1 MVVHNPNA
9 SSSSSSSSS
18 SRGNPSASPAGSSQS
33 DAARDDAASDNAA
46 SDDAARYTETLA
58 DAELSV
64 EKQSEENLAN
74 TASHAVAVDTSSR
87 NDELLQH
94 LLNHLVSRVRR
105 EQLETW
111 FRSLI
116 VARADET
123 EVELSVTSQFV
134 RDWLAKNFLSEMQAA
149 VDSLGKPNGRRRL
162 VMTHRAEDGQDSLRL
177 VQTTPADEIE
187 RVMRNTA
194 EARTRNIDGLPVP
207 PQTRTT
213 QTRNAMPTN
222 NAAPQ
227 VANQMGSVPAQPHQV
242 QPHAY
247 QHQAPQH
254 RAPQHHGNQYQ
265 AGQQYQGQAN
275 RSGQGRRVG
284 HPLNPNYTFDRFVVG
299 PCNRL
304 AHASAL
310 AIGENPGHAYNPLFV
325 HGNVGLGK
333 THLLQAICHTVL
345 RRDPNARV
353 LYMSCEDFTN
363 SYIQAIQAHQIDNF
377 RDYHRGADVLVID
390 DVQFL
395 ANKEKTQDEFFHTFN
410 ALFDGQRQIV
420 LSSDRPPVEIP
431 TIEERLVSRFK
442 WGLVAE
448 VEAPCVDTRKAIVSS
463 KAAGRGV
470 ELPDEVAQ
478 FLAERVTSNIRELE
492 GAVIKVVGFAAIT
505 DQPISLSLA
514 ESCLRGMPMRR
525 AQVTSE
531 EVMALITGEFAITAR
546 ELIGKSRTQAVSM
559 PRQIAMFLLRE
570 HTESSLE
577 DIGKIF
583 GNRDHTTVIYAVNKV
598 RDRSTKDRM
607 FKELLDG
614 LSSRLMTRSFRT

>member
-1 MVVHNPNA
+1 MVAHNTTPQPDTN
-9 SSSSSSSSS
+9 
-18 SRGNPSASPAGSSQS
+18 SR
-33 DAARDDAASDNAA
+33 
-46 SDDAARYTETLA
+46 ET
-58 DAELSV
+58 
-64 EKQSEENLAN
+64 
-74 TASHAVAVDTSSR
+74 
-87 NDELLQH
+87 ELLKR
-94 LLNHLVSRVRR
+94 LLTHLVANVRR

-111 FRSLI
+111 FRSI
-116 VARADET
+116 VVARADDAEI
-123 EVELSVTSQFV
+123 ELSVTSQFV
-134 RDWLAKNFLSEMQAA
+134 RDWLKKNFLPQLQKG
-149 VDSLGKPNGRRRL
+149 VDSLDGKQRRL
-162 VMTHRAEDGQDSLRL
+162 VLSHRPEDGKDSLSL
-177 VQTTPADEIE
+177 IQTSSRDEIE
-187 RVMRNTA
+187 SIIRNSMNEQAVNEQAVNGQAVNGQPVHGQAHTNNRLGA
-194 EARTRNIDGLPVP
+194 SNGPASSNGASQQNHTVQKNGTGVPGVPKVDGVPLP
-207 PQTRTT
+207 PQTRTH
-213 QTRNAMPTN
+213 P
-222 NAAPQ
+222 AA
-227 VANQMGSVPAQPHQV
+227 AHSTGAGSVPARPG
-242 QPHAY
+242 PS
-247 QHQAPQH
+247 
-254 RAPQHHGNQYQ
+254 
-265 AGQQYQGQAN
+265 GQQPSSQQP
-275 RSGQGRRVG
+275 SSQQPSDRRQSNQRPSADRRAG
-284 HPLNPNYTFDRFVVG
+284 NPLNPNYTFDRFVVG

-363 SYIQAIQAHQIDNF
+363 SYIQAVQSHAIDSF

-395 ANKEKTQDEFFHTFN
+395 ADKQKTQDEFFHTFN

-448 VEAPCVDTRKAIVSS
+448 VEAPCIDTRKAIVCQ

-470 ELPDEVAQ
+470 ELPDDVAGL
-478 FLAERVTSNIRELE
+478 LAERVTSNIRELE

-505 DQPISLSLA
+505 EQPITTSLA

-525 AQVTSE
+525 AQVTSD
-531 EVMALITGEFAITAR
+531 EVMTLITGEFAITAR

-559 PRQIAMFLLRE
+559 PRQIAMYLLRE

-577 DIGKIF
+577 DIGKFF
-583 GNRDHTTVIYAVNKV
+583 GNRDHTTVIYAVNKI
-598 RDRSTKDRM
+598 RERATKDRM

-614 LSSRLMTRSFRT
+614 LSSRLVTRAFRT

>member
-1 MVVHNPNA
+1 MVAQTPNPSSQP
-9 SSSSSSSSS
+9 SSSPGNHSDSQATATQPTETTDSSVT
-18 SRGNPSASPAGSSQS
+18 GQS
-33 DAARDDAASDNAA
+33 SDN
-46 SDDAARYTETLA
+46 R
-58 DAELSV
+58 
-64 EKQSEENLAN
+64 
-74 TASHAVAVDTSSR
+74 
-87 NDELLQH
+87 ELLQQ
-94 LLNHLVSRVRR
+94 LLNHLVVRVRR

-116 VARADET
+116 VARADDT
-123 EVELSVTSQFV
+123 EIELSVTTPFV
-134 RDWLAKNFLSEMQAA
+134 RDWLAKNFLSEMQEAI
-149 VDSLGKPNGRRRL
+149 DSLGTPAGRRRL
-162 VMTHRAEDGQDSLRL
+162 VLTHRAEDGQDSLSL
-177 VQTTPADEIE
+177 VQKTPADEIE
-187 RVMRNTA
+187 RVMRNTN
-194 EARTRNIDGLPVP
+194 EARLRNIDGLPVP

-213 QTRNAMPTN
+213 MPSE
-222 NAAPQ
+222 A
-227 VANQMGSVPAQPHQV
+227 AQPVNNKVHA
-242 QPHAY
+242 QPRDS
-247 QHQAPQH
+247 Q
-254 RAPQHHGNQYQ
+254 
-265 AGQQYQGQAN
+265 
-275 RSGQGRRVG
+275 SGQGHRTG

-363 SYIQAIQAHQIDNF
+363 SYIQAIQAHQIDHF

-470 ELPDEVAQ
+470 DLPDDVAH

-505 DQPISLSLA
+505 DQPITLALA

>member
-1 MVVHNPNA
+1 MVAHNPNPSSQ
-9 SSSSSSSSS
+9 SSSSSSQGNLSSS
-18 SRGNPSASPAGSSQS
+18 QAMATQPMDAQPVDEPLSTRKSVDIMPSATPEITTDSMPDSMPTVTVGQ
-33 DAARDDAASDNAA
+33 
-46 SDDAARYTETLA
+46 
-58 DAELSV
+58 
-64 EKQSEENLAN
+64 
-74 TASHAVAVDTSSR
+74 TSG
-87 NDELLQH
+87 NQELLQH
-94 LLNHLVSRVRR
+94 LLNHLVVRVRR

-116 VARADET
+116 VARADDT

-149 VDSLGKPNGRRRL
+149 VDSLGTPAGRRRL
-162 VMTHRAEDGQDSLRL
+162 VLTHRAEDGQDSLSL

-194 EARTRNIDGLPVP
+194 EARLRNIDGLPVP

-213 QTRNAMPTN
+213 MPNATVP
-222 NAAPQ
+222 NAT
-227 VANQMGSVPAQPHQV
+227 VPAQAASNTVPAQ
-242 QPHAY
+242 AY
-247 QHQAPQH
+247 QGQAHQGQA
-254 RAPQHHGNQYQ
+254 YQ
-265 AGQQYQGQAN
+265 GQSHQGQAN

-363 SYIQAIQAHQIDNF
+363 SYIQAIQAHQIDHF

-470 ELPDEVAQ
+470 DLPDDVAQ

-505 DQPISLSLA
+505 DQPITLSLA
-514 ESCLRGMPMRR
+514 EGCLRGMPMRR

>member
-1 MVVHNPNA
+1 MVAHKPNPESQTTPRTNSQTPHEGVVEHTDGHA
-9 SSSSSSSSS
+9 QARVAGDARSS
-18 SRGNPSASPAGSSQS
+18 GG
-33 DAARDDAASDNAA
+33 
-46 SDDAARYTETLA
+46 
-58 DAELSV
+58 
-64 EKQSEENLAN
+64 
-74 TASHAVAVDTSSR
+74 
-87 NDELLQH
+87 DELLKKLLDH
-94 LLNHLVSRVRR
+94 LIAHVKR

-111 FRSLI
+111 FRSLVI
-116 VARADET
+116 ERADDT

-134 RDWLAKNFLSEMQAA
+134 RDWLAKNYLTVLQDGLES
-149 VDSLGKPNGRRRL
+149 VVGSRRRL
-162 VMTHRAEDGQDSLRL
+162 VLTHRPEDGRDSLRL
-177 VQTTPADEIE
+177 VQPSPAEEIE
-187 RVMRNTA
+187 RLMG
-194 EARTRNIDGLPVP
+194 ARDAVVTIDGTPTPPV
-207 PQTRTT
+207 TRTSAT
-213 QTRNAMPTN
+213 
-222 NAAPQ
+222 
-227 VANQMGSVPAQPHQV
+227 VPATVKSNPAGEGKSN
-242 QPHAY
+242 PAGEGKSNP
-247 QHQAPQH
+247 AGEGKSNPAGEGT
-254 RAPQHHGNQYQ
+254 RRLGN
-265 AGQQYQGQAN
+265 
-275 RSGQGRRVG
+275 
-284 HPLNPNYTFDRFVVG
+284 PLNPNYTFDRFVVG
-299 PCNRL
+299 TCNRL

-363 SYIQAIQAHQIDNF
+363 SYIQAIQAHDIDSF
-377 RDYHRGADVLVID
+377 RDLHRSADVLVID

-448 VEAPCVDTRKAIVSS
+448 VETPCVETRKAIVCH

-470 ELPDEVAQ
+470 DLPDDVAQ

-505 DQPISLSLA
+505 EQPITLALA

-525 AQVTSE
+525 AQVTAE
-531 EVMALITGEFAITAR
+531 EVMSLITSEFAITAR

-583 GNRDHTTVIYAVNKV
+583 GNRDHTTVIYAVTKV
-598 RDRSTKDRM
+598 RNRAQKDRL

-614 LSSRLMTRSFRT
+614 LSSRLMTRSFRS

>member
-1 MVVHNPNA
+1 MAAHDSNYNPLN
-9 SSSSSSSSS
+9 ST
-18 SRGNPSASPAGSSQS
+18 NPLDGTQAATVTNSTVTNSAATNSIESQ
-33 DAARDDAASDNAA
+33 NAA
-46 SDDAARYTETLA
+46 PQQSATGADNSD
-58 DAELSV
+58 
-64 EKQSEENLAN
+64 
-74 TASHAVAVDTSSR
+74 
-87 NDELLQH
+87 LLQK
-94 LLNHLVSRVRR
+94 LLNHLVVRVRK

-111 FRSLI
+111 FRSLLI
-116 VARADET
+116 VRADDAEI
-123 EVELSVTSQFV
+123 ELSVTSQFV
-134 RDWLAKNFLSEMQAA
+134 RDWLAKNYLREMQEA
-149 VDSLGKPNGRRRL
+149 VDSLGTSNGRRRL
-162 VMTHRAEDGQDSLRL
+162 VLTHRAEDGQDSLRM
-177 VQTTPADEIE
+177 VQTSPADEIE

-194 EARTRNIDGLPVP
+194 DARIRSIDGAPTPPV
-207 PQTRTT
+207 TRTS
-213 QTRNAMPTN
+213 
-222 NAAPQ
+222 
-227 VANQMGSVPAQPHQV
+227 ANQPASSGVIHGAAANRTDLGATVPAEPT
-242 QPHAY
+242 
-247 QHQAPQH
+247 QHPQEGY
-254 RAPQHHGNQYQ
+254 RQRPGN
-265 AGQQYQGQAN
+265 
-275 RSGQGRRVG
+275 RIS

-353 LYMSCEDFTN
+353 LYMSCENFTN
-363 SYIQAIQAHQIDNF
+363 SYIQAIQAHQIDSF
-377 RDYHRGADVLVID
+377 REYHRGADVLVID
-390 DVQFL
+390 DIQFL

-448 VEAPCVDTRKAIVSS
+448 VETPCIDTRKAIVSN

-470 ELPDEVAQ
+470 DLPEEVAQ

-505 DQPISLSLA
+505 DQPITLALA
-514 ESCLRGMPMRR
+514 ERCLRGMPMRR

-531 EVMALITGEFAITAR
+531 EVMALITGEFAIMAR

-598 RDRSTKDRM
+598 RERSTKDRM

>member
-1 MVVHNPNA
+1 MAAHDSNTPDDLGLQPEGSHTAPPHGSSTTA
-9 SSSSSSSSS
+9 SD
-18 SRGNPSASPAGSSQS
+18 RPSGSPA
-33 DAARDDAASDNAA
+33 
-46 SDDAARYTETLA
+46 TLKKV
-58 DAELSV
+58 LS
-64 EKQSEENLAN
+64 
-74 TASHAVAVDTSSR
+74 
-87 NDELLQH
+87 
-94 LLNHLVSRVRR
+94 HLVTNVRR

-111 FRSLI
+111 FRSLLI
-116 VARADET
+116 LRSDKD

-134 RDWLAKNFLSEMQAA
+134 RDWLAKNYLHELQAA
-149 VDSLGKPNGRRRL
+149 VNSAIAESAVADGAGAAQANPRL
-162 VMTHRAEDGQDSLRL
+162 ILSFRAEDGQDSLRL
-177 VQTTPADEIE
+177 LQPNAREEAARLAGRDVPGQGHSGQGHAVQDLSGQGRSAAT
-187 RVMRNTA
+187 
-194 EARTRNIDGLPVP
+194 IDGVPTP
-207 PQTRTT
+207 PQTRTSEVT
-213 QTRNAMPTN
+213 PGTA
-222 NAAPQ
+222 
-227 VANQMGSVPAQPHQV
+227 PAQP
-242 QPHAY
+242 AKT
-247 QHQAPQH
+247 
-254 RAPQHHGNQYQ
+254 HG
-265 AGQQYQGQAN
+265 
-275 RSGQGRRVG
+275 RVG
-284 HPLNPNYTFDRFVVG
+284 NPLNPNYTFDKFVVG

-345 RRDPNARV
+345 RRDPDARV

-363 SYIQAIQAHQIDNF
+363 SYIQAIQAHDIDTF

-395 ANKEKTQDEFFHTFN
+395 ANKEKTQAEFFHTFN

-431 TIEERLVSRFK
+431 TIEERLISRFK

-448 VEAPCVDTRKAIVSS
+448 VETPCVETRKTIVSH

-470 ELPDEVAQ
+470 DLPEDVAQ

-505 DQPISLSLA
+505 DQPITLALA

-525 AQVTSE
+525 AQVTAE
-531 EVMALITGEFAITAR
+531 EIMSLITADFAITAR
-546 ELIGKSRTQAVSM
+546 ELIGKSRTQSVSL

-570 HTESSLE
+570 HTENSLE

-583 GNRDHTTVIYAVNKV
+583 GNRDHTTVIYAVNKI
-598 RDRSTKDRM
+598 RQRSQKDRM
-607 FKELLDG
+607 FKETLDN
-614 LSSRLMTRSFRT
+614 LSSRLMTRSFRS

>member
-1 MVVHNPNA
+1 MVAHKPNPHT
-9 SSSSSSSSS
+9 
-18 SRGNPSASPAGSSQS
+18 
-33 DAARDDAASDNAA
+33 AATSTETASDPRMKTQDP
-46 SDDAARYTETLA
+46 SGGTDHA
-58 DAELSV
+58 DMLKRV
-64 EKQSEENLAN
+64 L
-74 TASHAVAVDTSSR
+74 D
-87 NDELLQH
+87 
-94 LLNHLVSRVRR
+94 HLVPHIRK

-111 FRSLI
+111 FRSLV
-116 VARADET
+116 VARCEGG

-134 RDWLAKNFLSEMQAA
+134 RDWLAKNYLAELQGA
-149 VDSLGKPNGRRRL
+149 VDAASGGEQHRL
-162 VMTHRAEDGQDSLRL
+162 ILTFRPEDGQDSLRM
-177 VQTTPADEIE
+177 VQPSPAEEVERLMQAGQTSADGNRLPPTQQDRTLDGTPI
-187 RVMRNTA
+187 
-194 EARTRNIDGLPVP
+194 P
-207 PQTRTT
+207 PQTRTST
-213 QTRNAMPTN
+213 TAPATT
-222 NAAPQ
+222 AATPK
-227 VANQMGSVPAQPHQV
+227 GSGAQ
-242 QPHAY
+242 
-247 QHQAPQH
+247 
-254 RAPQHHGNQYQ
+254 RRLGN
-265 AGQQYQGQAN
+265 
-275 RSGQGRRVG
+275 
-284 HPLNPNYTFDRFVVG
+284 PLNPNYTFDKFVVG

-345 RRDPNARV
+345 RREPNARV

-363 SYIQAIQAHQIDNF
+363 SYIQAIQAHEIDTF
-377 RDYHRGADVLVID
+377 RDFHRGADVLVID

-448 VEAPCVDTRKAIVSS
+448 VETPCVETRKAIVSH

-470 ELPDEVAQ
+470 ELPEDVAQ

-505 DQPISLSLA
+505 DQPITLGLA

-525 AQVTSE
+525 AQVTAE
-531 EVMALITGEFAITAR
+531 EVMSLITGDFAITAR
-546 ELIGKSRTQAVSM
+546 ELIGKSRTQSVSL
-559 PRQIAMFLLRE
+559 PRQIAMYLLRE
-570 HTESSLE
+570 HTENSLE

-583 GNRDHTTVIYAVNKV
+583 GNRDHTTVIYAVNKI
-598 RDRSTKDRM
+598 RERSQKDRM
-607 FKELLDG
+607 FKETLDN
-614 LSSRLMTRSFRT
+614 LSSRLMTRSFHS

>member
-1 MVVHNPNA
+1 MVAHKSNPQNA
-9 SSSSSSSSS
+9 DTC
-18 SRGNPSASPAGSSQS
+18 N
-33 DAARDDAASDNAA
+33 
-46 SDDAARYTETLA
+46 ETA
-58 DAELSV
+58 PDHRATAEQRTTA
-64 EKQSEENLAN
+64 EKHLGDV
-74 TASHAVAVDTSSR
+74 SHADQLKR
-87 NDELLQH
+87 ILDH
-94 LLNHLVSRVRR
+94 LTTHVRK

-111 FRSLI
+111 FRSLV
-116 VARADET
+116 VARWEQG

-134 RDWLAKNFLSEMQAA
+134 RDWLAKNYLAELQGA
-149 VDSLGKPNGRRRL
+149 VDAAGNGAQHNRL
-162 VMTHRAEDGQDSLRL
+162 VLTFRPEDGQDSLRL
-177 VQTTPADEIE
+177 VQPSPAEEVE
-187 RVMRNTA
+187 RLMQGGKVESSSSRLPSMPS
-194 EARTRNIDGLPVP
+194 ERTLDGTPVP
-207 PQTRTT
+207 PQTRTS
-213 QTRNAMPTN
+213 AAVP
-222 NAAPQ
+222 AAPKD
-227 VANQMGSVPAQPHQV
+227 AAAS
-242 QPHAY
+242 
-247 QHQAPQH
+247 
-254 RAPQHHGNQYQ
+254 RRLGN
-265 AGQQYQGQAN
+265 
-275 RSGQGRRVG
+275 
-284 HPLNPNYTFDRFVVG
+284 PLNPNYTFDKFVVG

-333 THLLQAICHTVL
+333 THLLQAICLTVL

-363 SYIQAIQAHQIDNF
+363 SYIQAIQAHEIDTF
-377 RDYHRGADVLVID
+377 RDFHRGADVLVID

-448 VEAPCVDTRKAIVSS
+448 VETPCVETRKAIVSH

-470 ELPDEVAQ
+470 DLPEDVAQ

-505 DQPISLSLA
+505 DQPITLGLA

-525 AQVTSE
+525 AQVTAE
-531 EVMALITGEFAITAR
+531 EVMSLITGDFAITAR
-546 ELIGKSRTQAVSM
+546 ELIGKSRTQSVSL
-559 PRQIAMFLLRE
+559 PRQIAMYLLRE
-570 HTESSLE
+570 HTENSLE

-583 GNRDHTTVIYAVNKV
+583 GNRDHTTVIYAVNKI
-598 RDRSTKDRM
+598 RERSQKDRM
-607 FKELLDG
+607 FKETLDN
-614 LSSRLMTRSFRT
+614 LSSRLMTRSFRS

>member
-1 MVVHNPNA
+1 MVAHNPNA
-9 SSSSSSSSS
+9 QTNPTPSQ
-18 SRGNPSASPAGSSQS
+18 GNPSETQ
-33 DAARDDAASDNAA
+33 AASGSQAVSGSTGGNNNGGTGTTVG
-46 SDDAARYTETLA
+46 SDHGD
-58 DAELSV
+58 
-64 EKQSEENLAN
+64 
-74 TASHAVAVDTSSR
+74 
-87 NDELLQH
+87 LLQQ
-94 LLNHLVSRVRR
+94 LLNHLVVRVRR

-116 VARADET
+116 VARVDDSEL
-123 EVELSVTSQFV
+123 ELSVTSQFV
-134 RDWLAKNFLSEMQAA
+134 RDWLAKNFLTEMQEA
-149 VDSLGKPNGRRRL
+149 VDSLGAPAGRRRL
-162 VMTHRAEDGQDSLRL
+162 VLSHRAEDGQDSLRL
-177 VQTTPADEIE
+177 VQNSPADEIE

-194 EARTRNIDGLPVP
+194 EARVRNIDGMPVP

-213 QTRNAMPTN
+213 SSSSASTSDTSGG
-222 NAAPQ
+222 AAHT
-227 VANQMGSVPAQPHQV
+227 VPAEAQNP
-242 QPHAY
+242 
-247 QHQAPQH
+247 
-254 RAPQHHGNQYQ
+254 N
-265 AGQQYQGQAN
+265 AN
-275 RSGQGRRVG
+275 RRVG
-284 HPLNPNYTFDRFVVG
+284 NPLNPNYTFDRFVVG

-448 VEAPCVDTRKAIVSS
+448 VEAPCVDTRKAIVCS

-470 ELPDEVAQ
+470 DLPDEVAQ

-505 DQPISLSLA
+505 DQPITLALA

-614 LSSRLMTRSFRT
+614 LSSRLMTRSFRS